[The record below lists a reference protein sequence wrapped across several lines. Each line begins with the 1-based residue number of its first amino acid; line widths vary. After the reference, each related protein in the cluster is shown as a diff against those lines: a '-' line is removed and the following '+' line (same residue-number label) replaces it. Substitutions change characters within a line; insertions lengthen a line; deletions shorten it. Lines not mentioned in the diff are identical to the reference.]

1 MPKMSK
7 ERYTPEFK
15 AEVLKLVI
23 EQGHGI
29 TATSARMGISKST
42 IHTWVWVS
50 RARLGFASSP
60 QGGKAVRS
68 DSETDIRRLRQALTR
83 AEMAR
88 DILKKAIASC
98 AKDTLR
104 GTHS

>member
-42 IHTWVWVS
+42 LHTWVS